1 MKRGRSVAAASMAF
15 GAAAALMASQR
26 RRKRARAATAPLVAA
41 GKPAIATDHHPVSLG
56 GRIGRQGEVAK
67 VASRMGIDYG
77 VHQARRTFAS
87 AARKEALDEE
97 FQLRSA
103 EQVTETLG
111 NLKGAMM
118 KLGQM
123 ASYLDLGLPEPM
135 RQALA
140 QLQSGAP
147 PMAPELATATVV
159 EAFGRPI
166 DELFSEWDPVAIASA
181 SIGQVHRAMTRD
193 GQAVAVKVQYPGV
206 AEAMASDLQSADV
219 LFTALSI
226 MFPGLD
232 AGPLVEELRVRLLE
246 ELDYGLERS
255 NQQLFADYYRDHPFI
270 HVPDTLPELSNAR
283 VLTSELVVGRSFTEI
298 VASTEDER
306 QHAAEAIYRY
316 VMRSL
321 YCLHAFNGDPHPGN
335 YLFGDDGR
343 VAFLD
348 YGLVKRFTVDEIS
361 LFRKMHE
368 AMVLDRDPAAYRRL
382 IEGAGLIATDAPVSD
397 ERIGAYFGGFYE
409 HLRIDE
415 PIEVTREFAASL
427 VERIFDTDGPY
438 ADVQKLANVPPS
450 FVIIQRIN
458 LGLYALLADLGA
470 TGNWRRITHDIVP
483 WVDLAPSTPMGEA
496 EAAWLAAHPRPD
508 TAPSPASSNRS

>member
-1 MKRGRSVAAASMAF
+1 MAF
-15 GAAAALMASQR
+15 GAAAAMVAAQR
-26 RRKRARAATAPLVAA
+26 RRRQRHPTPKTLRVASA
-41 GKPAIATDHHPVSLG
+41 LADHGDQPVSLG

-67 VASRMGIDYG
+67 VGARMGVGYG
-77 VHQARRTFAS
+77 LHQAKRTFAS

-111 NLKGAMM
+111 NLKGALM

-135 RQALA
+135 RQALT
-140 QLQSGAP
+140 QLQAGAP
-147 PMAPELATATVV
+147 PMAPELATATLV
-159 EAFGRPI
+159 EAFGKPV
-166 DELFSEWDPVAIASA
+166 DDLFAEWDPVAIASA
-181 SIGQVHRAMTRD
+181 SIGQVHRAMTLD
-193 GQAVAVKVQYPGV
+193 GRAVAVKVQYPGV

-219 LFTALSI
+219 LFAALSI

-232 AGPLVEELRVRLLE
+232 AKPLVEELRERLLE
-246 ELDYGLERS
+246 ELDYDLERA
-255 NQQLFADYYRDHPFI
+255 NQQLFADYYRGHPFI

-283 VLTSELVVGRSFTEI
+283 VLTSELVVGRSFNELRD
-298 VASTEDER
+298 APEAER

-348 YGLVKRFTVDEIS
+348 YGLVKRFTAEEIT
-361 LFRKMHE
+361 LFREMHQ
-368 AMVLDRDPAAYRRL
+368 AIVIDRDAGAYRRL
-382 IEGAGLIATDAPVSD
+382 IEGAGLIAAGAPVSD
-397 ERIGAYFGGFYE
+397 DRIGGYFGGFYE
-409 HLRIDE
+409 HLALDE
-415 PIEVTREFAASL
+415 PTEVSREFAAAL
-427 VERIFDTDGPY
+427 VERIFDTDGPN
-438 ADVQKLANVPPS
+438 ADVQRLANVPPS
-450 FVIIQRIN
+450 FVVIQRIN

-470 TGNWRRITHDIVP
+470 KANWRAITHDIVP
-483 WVDLAPSTPMGEA
+483 WVDLEPSTPMGEA
-496 EAAWLAAHPRPD
+496 EAKWLADNPRPD
-508 TAPSPASSNRS
+508 RVA